1 MICCRGIEIHNSLI
15 IKIAGQCITVEIEGY
30 IIPVT
35 YVGVKLQLAC
45 NRGVSE
51 QGECHSRNDPVECL
65 KDIGEFFCSRN
76 VVHRNNGLL
85 VFHSIGKGGYGGSS
99 AGVTGAGALDGVTA
113 LEEVAVCAGSA
124 LRVPVSGS
132 KLLFDA

>member
-1 MICCRGIEIHNSLI
+1 MICCRRIEIHNSLI
-15 IKIAGQCITVEIEGY
+15 IKISGQGITVEIEGY

-99 AGVTGAGALDGVTA
+99 AGWSHWSRGVGRRDSIGRGCR
-113 LEEVAVCAGSA
+113 LRRKCAPCA
-124 LRVPVSGS
+124 C
-132 KLLFDA
+132 FWQ